1 MSLERIASLI
11 VDIAKTKILP
21 RFNQLRPEDITAKS
35 PGDMVTIADTETE
48 KALAAE
54 LSRLYPAADIAGE
67 ESIAEQP
74 NSLRQ
79 IITSDQAF
87 LIDPIDGTNNF
98 IKGDE
103 KFAVMLTQ
111 LRQGK
116 VVAAWIYLPALDK
129 MLVADKGGGA
139 CLNDRKIKIT
149 AKSQDSAKLIG
160 AAHIGRFPEYL
171 KKIARENM
179 TKIAKN
185 SPAFCAGYDYVSL
198 VEGKKDFSI
207 YYRTLPWDHM
217 PGGFIFS
224 EAGGYV
230 RTLFDKSAYGINDR
244 DRGLLSANSEN
255 DWLRIR
261 ELIFPGCF

>member
-1 MSLERIASLI
+1 MSIERITDLI
-11 VDIAKTKILP
+11 VDIAKTEILP
-21 RFNQLRPEDITAKS
+21 RFNKLKPEDITAKS

-48 KALAAE
+48 KALTQE

-67 ESIAEQP
+67 ESIAKNP
-74 NSLRQ
+74 DSLRH

-129 MLVADKGGGA
+129 MVVAEGGGGA
-139 CLNDRKIKIT
+139 YLNGGPIKIS
-149 AKSQDSAKLIG
+149 AELRDSAKLIG
-160 AAHIGRFPEYL
+160 AAHITRFPENL
-171 KKIARENM
+171 KKIARDNM
-179 TKIAKN
+179 KKIAKN
-185 SPAFCAGYDYVSL
+185 SPAFCAGYDYVAL

-217 PGGFIFS
+217 PGGFIFA

-230 RTLFDKSAYGINDR
+230 RTLFHRSAYGINDR
-244 DRGLLSANSEN
+244 DTGLLSANSED
-255 DWLRIR
+255 DWLKIR

>member
-1 MSLERIASLI
+1 MSVERITDLI
-11 VDIAKTKILP
+11 VDIAKTEILP
-21 RFNQLRPEDITAKS
+21 RFNQLRPQDITAKS
-35 PGDMVTIADTETE
+35 PGDMVTIADTRAE
-48 KALAAE
+48 KALTQE

-67 ESIAEQP
+67 ESIAKNP
-74 NSLRQ
+74 DSLRK

-111 LRQGK
+111 LRQGN

-129 MLVADKGGGA
+129 MVVADKTAGVY
-139 CLNDRKIKIT
+139 LNGCKIKIT
-149 AKSQDSAKLIG
+149 AKSQDSTKLIG
-160 AAHIGRFPEYL
+160 AAHMGRFPQNL
-171 KKIARENM
+171 KEIARKNI

-185 SPAFCAGYDYVSL
+185 CPAFCAGYDYISL

-217 PGGFIFS
+217 PGGFIFA

-230 RTLFDKSAYGINDR
+230 RTLFNKSAYGINDR
-244 DRGLLSANSEN
+244 DKGLLSASSEN